1 MAPAGSLHGGVRQD
15 ILDQLG
21 NFATMMRYLEGH
33 GAADGRNGAA
43 HPAVSVL
50 EKALPVL
57 QKIMQKEK
65 LQADAEVFSA
75 LCEVIICPAYDL
87 SLMPLCATRC
97 GSCERDVGHLRTGSV
112 WTGFDS
118 WVPT

>member
-1 MAPAGSLHGGVRQD
+1 MTPAGSLHGGARQD

-33 GAADGRNGAA
+33 GAADGRDGTA

-50 EKALPVL
+50 ERALPVL
-57 QKIMQKEK
+57 QKIMQKEE

-75 LCEVIICPAYDL
+75 LCEVIFCLAACAL
-87 SLMPLCATRC
+87 SLYRGRSAQHN
-97 GSCERDVGHLRTGSV
+97 VA
-112 WTGFDS
+112 
-118 WVPT
+118 

>member
-1 MAPAGSLHGGVRQD
+1 MTPAGSLHGGARQD

-33 GAADGRNGAA
+33 AAAEGRDGIA

-50 EKALPVL
+50 ERALPVL
-57 QKIMQKEK
+57 QKIMQKEE

-75 LCEVIICPAYDL
+75 LCEVISGLAACVL
-87 SLMPLCATRC
+87 SLYRGRSAQHN
-97 GSCERDVGHLRTGSV
+97 VA
-112 WTGFDS
+112 
-118 WVPT
+118 